1 MSGDMRL
8 ICKATL
14 VAAIA
19 GLGSCGGGTTHTRTA
34 ADAASESASLRRG
47 DGRLTEDLVIK
58 GVGFMTPESVLYD
71 AEADLYLVSNIEGS
85 ALAADDKAFISRLNP
100 DGSLDA
106 LKWIDSAMPGVALD
120 APKGMAIARGVLYV
134 ADITHVRKFD
144 RKSGKPLGSITIPGA
159 TFLNDITVDAQG
171 NLLVSDSGL
180 TTGFSPSG
188 TDAVYRIDASE
199 QISPLIKTAELGR
212 PNGLLASADGLW
224 VVSFG
229 SGELY
234 KLSEDGQRSEVQRL
248 PKGSLDGIVAV
259 DGGALVSSWEG
270 SAIYRWSPDGA
281 VELMTGLNAPAD
293 IGLDTK
299 RKRVLIPLF
308 NDDAVVIHQL

>member
-1 MSGDMRL
+1 MGDMRTL
-8 ICKATL
+8 KSRL
-14 VAAIA
+14 VAVTLLGLTACSASSA
-19 GLGSCGGGTTHTRTA
+19 GSRGPA
-34 ADAASESASLRRG
+34 AASSAQGSASAR
-47 DGRLTEDLVIK
+47 DERLKEDLVIK

-71 AEADLYLVSNIEGS
+71 AEADMYLVSNVQGS
-85 ALAADDKAFISRLNP
+85 ALEADDQAFISRLSP

-106 LKWIDSAMPGVALD
+106 LKWIDSAQPDVVLD

-134 ADITHVRKFD
+134 ADINAVRKFD
-144 RKSGKPLGSITIPGA
+144 RRTGKPLGSIIVSGA
-159 TFLNDITVDAQG
+159 TFLNDITVDARG
-171 NLLVSDSGL
+171 NLLVSDTGL
-180 TTGFSPSG
+180 TTGFTPSG
-188 TDAVYRIDASE
+188 TDAVYRIDPSE
-199 QISPLIKTAELGR
+199 NVKPLIKTEELGR
-212 PNGLLASADGLW
+212 PAGLIASADGVW

-234 KLSEDGQRSEVQRL
+234 KLSEDGQRGEVQRL

-270 SAIYRWSPDGA
+270 SAIYRWSPAGA
-281 VELMTGLNAPAD
+281 VEVMSGLNTPAD
-293 IGLDTK
+293 IGYDTR